1 MKNKMLKRK
10 LLGKQSTFLNNQKS
24 SKKDSGQSS
33 MRKMDRQRTIAGF
46 PIPNSTKIAKVS
58 MLLSAIFR
66 TNKYV
71 GNFTRKGR
79 RKDREK
85 N

>member
-10 LLGKQSTFLNNQKS
+10 LLGKQSTFLNNRKS
-24 SKKDSGQSS
+24 ARKNSGQTP
-33 MRKMDRQRTIAGF
+33 MRRMQRQRTIAGF
-46 PIPNSTKIAKVS
+46 LIPNSTKIAKVS

-66 TNKYV
+66 TSKYE
-71 GNFTRKGR
+71 GNYTRKGR

-85 N
+85 S